1 MFIKR
6 PVSEYRLPD
15 DQGGVKVECE
25 HVVSGSPFDSVFQHH
40 VCPFLKRHWH
50 TGESAIER
58 ERARVYR
65 VERLLSGNQ
74 QVTISFTQSTK
85 TKKERESKIPRAILS
100 RRDLPKPF

>member
-65 VERLLSGNQ
+65 VDRLLSVYQ
-74 QVTISFTQSTK
+74 LVTSSFPLATTANR
-85 TKKERESKIPRAILS
+85 EWESK
-100 RRDLPKPF
+100 